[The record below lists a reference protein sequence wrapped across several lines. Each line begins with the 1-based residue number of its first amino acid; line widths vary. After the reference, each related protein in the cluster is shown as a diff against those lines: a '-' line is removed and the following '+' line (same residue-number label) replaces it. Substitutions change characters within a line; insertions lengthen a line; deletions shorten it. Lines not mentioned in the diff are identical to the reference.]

1 MVLVIGTVY
10 KYHQCMC
17 HFKQNYTAR
26 MEDSDQSGTVVAVC
40 QMNSTN
46 EVERNLE
53 ICEDL
58 IRKAKT
64 RGAKV
69 INIFLGNIGC
79 FHLECY
85 SVHPVEPRV
94 WWCSKRYL
102 IL

>member
-1 MVLVIGTVY
+1 
-10 KYHQCMC
+10 MC

-64 RGAKV
+64 RGAKG
-69 INIFLGNIGC
+69 IY
-79 FHLECY
+79 HL
-85 SVHPVEPRV
+85 
-94 WWCSKRYL
+94 SKVAGQISQFANGMRQFCWTERAAYD
-102 IL
+102 

>member
-1 MVLVIGTVY
+1 
-10 KYHQCMC
+10 
-17 HFKQNYTAR
+17 
-26 MEDSDQSGTVVAVC
+26 MENSDQSGTSTEKTVVAVC

-69 INIFLGNIGC
+69 INNFLGNIGY
-79 FHLECY
+79 FYLAY
-85 SVHPVEPRV
+85 S
-94 WWCSKRYL
+94 SSS
-102 IL
+102 

>member
-1 MVLVIGTVY
+1 
-10 KYHQCMC
+10 MC

-69 INIFLGNIGC
+69 INIFFRQYRLLPFGM
-79 FHLECY
+79 LL
-85 SVHPVEPRV
+85 S
-94 WWCSKRYL
+94 SSS
-102 IL
+102 